1 MHTQAHRLEFAGK
14 KLDFLLSLTTVSI
27 WMNVALPAQAYDVTK
42 VILSPNPENDPPA
55 QKITKVPKSEVAEDG
70 SQEFVEKVFLPRND
84 KLQRFDFEAEG
95 KFTGR
100 DIENRNFEKETMAVE
115 ANFVDVRTDR
125 AGIALTVLFGGPGRT
140 KQAITMSTFKGEVP
154 LTAATKEG
162 DLWKL
167 TGNFQVGC
175 TVDGKVIGASGSKVN
190 RLSGA
195 IEFPGDRSFNTI
207 PRLECEEVSPSP
219 AKP

>member
-1 MHTQAHRLEFAGK
+1 MHTQLNCLTFTVK
-14 KLDFLLSLTTVSI
+14 QLNLPLSLMIVPVWASI
-27 WMNVALPAQAYDVTK
+27 AFPAQAYDVAK
-42 VILSPNPENDPPA
+42 VTLSPNPENDPPA
-55 QKITKVPKSEVAEDG
+55 QKITKVPKNEVAEDG
-70 SQEFVEKVFLPRND
+70 SQEFVEKIFLPRND

-100 DIENRNFEKETMAVE
+100 DIENRNFEKETMSIE

-162 DLWKL
+162 DVWKL
-167 TGNFQVGC
+167 TGSFQVGC
-175 TVDGKVIGASGSKVN
+175 TADGKVVGASGSKIN

-207 PRLECEEVSPSP
+207 PRLECEEVP
-219 AKP
+219 AAPKP